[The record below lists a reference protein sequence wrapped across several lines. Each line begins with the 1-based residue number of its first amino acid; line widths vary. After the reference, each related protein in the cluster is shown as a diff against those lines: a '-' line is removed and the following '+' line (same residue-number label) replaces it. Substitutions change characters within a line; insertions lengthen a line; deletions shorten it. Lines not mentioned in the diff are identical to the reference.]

1 MINRDLILA
10 VIPHTHRNRFL
21 PQEEQVLLRACHARK
36 EHREAQRR
44 MEGRA

>member
-21 PQEEQVLLRACHARK
+21 PTEEQQLLQRLRDRE
-36 EHREAQRR
+36 EHRQAERKIKP
-44 MEGRA
+44 